1 MIAQHSGI
9 SIGTASFLIGSL
21 LFILLF
27 RRQKISYGLL
37 SWKKKAKHAQTIEAF
52 LKKYHSLATKRYA
65 YSDIKKITKSF
76 SEKLGQGGYGSVYKG
91 KLFDGNLV
99 AVKVLDETK
108 SNGEDFINE
117 VAAIGNTSHINIVT
131 LRGFC
136 VDGSKRALIYDFM
149 PNGSLEKYICS
160 MKKPMG
166 EASIGWE
173 KLYEIVV
180 GIARGLEYLHRGCN
194 NRIVHFDIK
203 PHNILLDKDFCPKI
217 ADFGMSKLCPPQ
229 QSIVSMYGARGT
241 IGYIAPEV
249 FSRSFGVVSSKSD
262 VYSYGMMILHIF
274 EGKNSTNTRFESNSE
289 AYFPQSIYQHI
300 DNADYLKEIGVTNET
315 EEIARKMLIVGFWC
329 IQTMPGD
336 RPSMTRVVD
345 MLEGDTD
352 ELSIPQKPVLASPL
366 DSIPDP
372 ALHPLLEIYK
382 LEVSSSLVSSTNG
395 KVEPLE
401 IGLTG
406 LSSPTPD

>member
-1 MIAQHSGI
+1 MIDQHSVSGTKLLTVYFSSLFSGI

-27 RRQKISYGLL
+27 RRQKISYGLF

-52 LKKYHSLATKRYA
+52 LKKYHSLATKRYT

-136 VDGSKRALIYDFM
+136 VDGPKRALIYDFM

-160 MKKPMG
+160 MKNPTG

-203 PHNILLDKDFCPKI
+203 PHNILLDEDFCPKI
-217 ADFGMSKLCPPQ
+217 ADFGMSKLCPPK
-229 QSIVSMYGARGT
+229 QSIVSMYGFRGT
-241 IGYIAPEV
+241 PGYIAPEV
-249 FSRSFGVVSSKSD
+249 WSRSFGVVSSKSD

-300 DNADYLKEIGVTNET
+300 DNGDYLQEIGVTNET
-315 EEIARKMLIVGFWC
+315 EEIARKMMIVGFWC
-329 IQTMPGD
+329 IQTMPDD
-336 RPSMTRVVD
+336 RPTMTRVVD

-366 DSIPDP
+366 DSIPGP
-372 ALHPLLEIYK
+372 CIA
-382 LEVSSSLVSSTNG
+382 SSA
-395 KVEPLE
+395 
-401 IGLTG
+401 
-406 LSSPTPD
+406 